1 MTNPIDALAKHRVRA
16 ESVAAHDARI
26 NEAARLAESQIG
38 GRVGEEIR
46 NLLIVFYG
54 TDSAQYV
61 DELAKAIITEHGG
74 VVEP

>member
-1 MTNPIDALAKHRVRA
+1 MGMTEPYGIERRKARA
-16 ESVAAHDARI
+16 EFAAARNVRL
-26 NEAARLAESQIG
+26 NEAAHLAETAIG

-61 DELAKAIITEHGG
+61 DELAKAVIAEHGAR
-74 VVEP
+74 